1 MPRSA
6 AQVYET
12 EPDKVSP
19 QGDHQWLS
27 DFGTLAPPDRHL
39 QVSSTIRT
47 LLQFRVL
54 DFGMEQ
60 CTLTLRLPG
69 HNETLPHP
77 FSLGD
82 ENISLKVCQLDTA
95 RTDLERVSWNN
106 RPRCVKDVAV
116 LRGARGIEVQSEPL
130 ACASGSH
137 IAFEVSCAAE
147 NPACEL
153 DVWSNQNATWGILM
167 YQYQTL

>member
-1 MPRSA
+1 
-6 AQVYET
+6 
-12 EPDKVSP
+12 
-19 QGDHQWLS
+19 
-27 DFGTLAPPDRHL
+27 
-39 QVSSTIRT
+39 
-47 LLQFRVL
+47 
-54 DFGMEQ
+54 MEQ

-153 DVWSNQNATWGILM
+153 DVWSNQNATWGTCVCLVFEALKRSL
-167 YQYQTL
+167 Y